1 MQVGFQNRIK
11 TKRKFKKKY
20 TQDAYGDF
28 EDSLKD
34 WMQLR
39 IEYYRNKVP
48 EFPKGNVNLVRL
60 GIRIN
65 NFEYSTN
72 FWKDLLIKIHLEAL
86 EI

>member
-1 MQVGFQNRIK
+1 
-11 TKRKFKKKY
+11 
-20 TQDAYGDF
+20 
-28 EDSLKD
+28 
-34 WMQLR
+34 MQLG
-39 IEYYRNKVP
+39 IEYYRNEVP

-86 EI
+86 KI